1 MRNTRQR
8 NCIFDIVNNSYE
20 HLTAY
25 QVYDKAKQVISN
37 ISLGTVYRN
46 LNMLVE
52 EKNARRLKATNG
64 IDRFD
69 NTKTQHHHFVCMK
82 CGKYYDVFDKIEL
95 KNLEENY
102 GIIKNYETQIN
113 GICNDCLKEEEK

>member
-1 MRNTRQR
+1 MRNTKQKQL
-8 NCIFDIVNNSYE
+8 ILQIINNSTNHLNAFEVYE
-20 HLTAY
+20 EAR
-25 QVYDKAKQVISN
+25 KSMPN

-102 GIIKNYETQIN
+102 GIIKNYEAQIN
-113 GICNDCLKEEEK
+113 GICNDCLK

>member
-1 MRNTRQR
+1 MRNTKQKQL
-8 NCIFDIVNNSYE
+8 ILQIINNSINHLNAFEVYE
-20 HLTAY
+20 EAR
-25 QVYDKAKQVISN
+25 KSMPN

-52 EKNARRLKATNG
+52 EKNARRLKATNR

-69 NTKTQHHHFVCMK
+69 NTKTQHHHFVCVK

-95 KNLEENY
+95 KNLKENFGIIENY
-102 GIIKNYETQIN
+102 EIQIN

>member
-1 MRNTRQR
+1 MRNTKQKQL
-8 NCIFDIVNNSYE
+8 ILQIINNSINHLNAFEVYE
-20 HLTAY
+20 EAR
-25 QVYDKAKQVISN
+25 KSMPN

-46 LNMLVE
+46 LNMLIE
-52 EKNARRLKATNG
+52 EKNARRLKAANG

-82 CGKYYDVFDKIEL
+82 CGKYYDIFDKIEL
-95 KNLEENY
+95 KNLKENY
-102 GIIKNYETQIN
+102 GIIKNYEVQIN

>member
-1 MRNTRQR
+1 MRNTKQKQL
-8 NCIFDIVNNSYE
+8 ILQIINNSINHLNAFEVYE
-20 HLTAY
+20 EAR
-25 QVYDKAKQVISN
+25 KSMPN

-52 EKNARRLKATNG
+52 EKNARRLKATNR

-95 KNLEENY
+95 KNLKENFGIIENY
-102 GIIKNYETQIN
+102 EIQIN

>member
-1 MRNTRQR
+1 MRNTKQKQL
-8 NCIFDIVNNSYE
+8 ILQIINNSINHLNAFEVYE
-20 HLTAY
+20 EAR
-25 QVYDKAKQVISN
+25 KSMPN

-52 EKNARRLKATNG
+52 EKNARRLKAANG

-82 CGKYYDVFDKIEL
+82 CRKYYDIFDKIEL
-95 KNLEENY
+95 KNLKENFGIIENY
-102 GIIKNYETQIN
+102 EIQIN

>member
-1 MRNTRQR
+1 MRNTKQKQL
-8 NCIFDIVNNSYE
+8 ILQIINNSINHLNAFEVYE
-20 HLTAY
+20 EAR
-25 QVYDKAKQVISN
+25 KSMPN

-46 LNMLVE
+46 LNMLIE
-52 EKNARRLKATNG
+52 EKNARRLKAANG

-95 KNLEENY
+95 KNLKENFGIIENY
-102 GIIKNYETQIN
+102 EIQIN

>member
-1 MRNTRQR
+1 MRNTKQKQL
-8 NCIFDIVNNSYE
+8 ILQIINNNINHLNAFEVYE
-20 HLTAY
+20 EAR
-25 QVYDKAKQVISN
+25 KSMPN

-46 LNMLVE
+46 LNMLIE
-52 EKNARRLKATNG
+52 EKNARRLKAANG

-82 CGKYYDVFDKIEL
+82 CGKYYDIFDKIEL
-95 KNLEENY
+95 KNLKENY
-102 GIIKNYETQIN
+102 GIIKNYEVQIN

>member
-1 MRNTRQR
+1 MRNTKQKQL
-8 NCIFDIVNNSYE
+8 ILQIINNSTNHLNAFEVYE
-20 HLTAY
+20 EAR
-25 QVYDKAKQVISN
+25 KSMPN

-52 EKNARRLKATNG
+52 EKNARRLKATSG

-102 GIIKNYETQIN
+102 GIIKNYEAQIN

>member
-1 MRNTRQR
+1 MRNTKQKQM
-8 NCIFDIVNNSYE
+8 ILQIINNSTNHLNAFEVYE
-20 HLTAY
+20 K
-25 QVYDKAKQVISN
+25 VRKAIPN

-52 EKNARRLKATNG
+52 EKKARRLKAANG

-69 NTKTQHHHFVCMK
+69 NTKIQHHHFVCMK

-95 KNLEENY
+95 KNLKENY
-102 GIIKNYETQIN
+102 GIIENYEIQIN

>member
-46 LNMLVE
+46 LSWLCENNKIKYFIVDGIVRYDRKDEHDHFICRGCNNIIDIHSRPNNDKYVDSNLV
-52 EKNARRLKATNG
+52 
-64 IDRFD
+64 IDYEI
-69 NTKTQHHHFVCMK
+69 
-82 CGKYYDVFDKIEL
+82 KY
-95 KNLEENY
+95 
-102 GIIKNYETQIN
+102 N
-113 GICNDCLKEEEK
+113 GICRECLERKN

>member
-1 MRNTRQR
+1 MRNTKQKQL
-8 NCIFDIVNNSYE
+8 ILQIINNNINHLNAFEVYE
-20 HLTAY
+20 EAR
-25 QVYDKAKQVISN
+25 KSMPN

-46 LNMLVE
+46 LNMLIE
-52 EKNARRLKATNG
+52 EKNARRLKAANG

-82 CGKYYDVFDKIEL
+82 CGKYYDIFDKIEL
-95 KNLEENY
+95 KNLKENY
-102 GIIKNYETQIN
+102 GIIKNYEIQIN

>member
-1 MRNTRQR
+1 MRNTKQKQL
-8 NCIFDIVNNSYE
+8 ILQIINNSTNHLNAFEVYE
-20 HLTAY
+20 EAR
-25 QVYDKAKQVISN
+25 KSMPN

-69 NTKTQHHHFVCMK
+69 NTIGYELHNCVPC
-82 CGKYYDVFDKIEL
+82 CGFCNFAKGKHTYQEF
-95 KNLEENY
+95 KNW
-102 GIIKNYETQIN
+102 IKDLVSFNS
-113 GICNDCLKEEEK
+113 

>member
-1 MRNTRQR
+1 MRNTKQKQL
-8 NCIFDIVNNSYE
+8 ILQIINNSINHLNAFEVYE
-20 HLTAY
+20 EAR
-25 QVYDKAKQVISN
+25 KSMPN

-46 LNMLVE
+46 LNMLIE
-52 EKNARRLKATNG
+52 EKNARRLKAANG

-82 CGKYYDVFDKIEL
+82 CGKYYDIFDKIEL
-95 KNLEENY
+95 KNLKENY
-102 GIIKNYETQIN
+102 GIIKNYEIQIN

>member
-1 MRNTRQR
+1 MRNTKHKQL
-8 NCIFDIVNNSYE
+8 ISQIINNSKNHLNAFEVYE
-20 HLTAY
+20 EAR
-25 QVYDKAKQVISN
+25 KSIPN

-52 EKNARRLKATNG
+52 EKNARRLKAANG

-82 CGKYYDVFDKIEL
+82 CGKYYDVFDKTEL
-95 KNLEENY
+95 KNLKENY
-102 GIIKNYETQIN
+102 GIIENYEIQIN